1 MSKQPIELHPIDKRS
16 LRKRIAFR
24 YLDPQGAE
32 YVDAYTNTTFEP
44 VLVLIARYHGGY
56 TENPLSLI
64 LQEGALKRFELQ
76 VALFLIAN
84 PDTYIEILLGS
95 ATVKTAKRRPLTEDR
110 IIDDLAILAAT
121 ISNELRE
128 HQHGKQDLWSVFKH
142 HTLTKAQLQQL
153 ALQRQ
158 RKKFKYDNAGRF

>member
-24 YLDPQGAE
+24 YPDIQGAE
-32 YVDAYTNTTFEP
+32 YVDAYTNTSREP
-44 VLVLIARYHGGY
+44 VLALIARYHGGY
-56 TENPLSLI
+56 TENPVSLI

-84 PDTYIEILLGS
+84 PETYIEILLGS
-95 ATVKTAKRRPLTEDR
+95 ATVKTATRRPLTEDR

-121 ISNELRE
+121 ISNELQE
-128 HQHGKQDLWSVFKH
+128 HQHGKKELWSIFAR

-158 RKKFKYDNAGRF
+158 RKKFKFDNAGRF